1 MTEEA
6 EIGAKP
12 ASRRI
17 TGWFRPQDFAW
28 VAFIVVLI
36 AATPEP
42 NYDALILLPLLGTFQ
57 ILEPRLRLFSSR
69 GGQIVSI
76 LLKLVLSYLLIGY
89 SHGLDSYY
97 ASIFLIPIVSAAT
110 TFQLSGVI
118 AVTAIACLGYF
129 SFLFPFLF
137 DSSQFQL
144 TPEVVSL
151 ASLRSAFYAIV
162 AFVVYEQAQA
172 KREEVQRTRKV
183 VAQLETSNRNLRR
196 AETSLRRSERLAA
209 LGQLT
214 AGLAHEL
221 RNPLGTIKGS
231 SEMLMK
237 DTARNNPEVMSEM
250 ASFIRSEAD
259 RMNSLIGSFLTFAR
273 PLQIHAVMADLRS
286 VVADVLR
293 EQSERARSCS
303 VELRFDPAPQAD
315 LRFAFDPDTMRV
327 ALSNLVQNA
336 IQASQPGQMVVI
348 SAEATGER
356 IEIRVADSGSG
367 IDTEH
372 LESIFNPFFTTKP
385 QGVGL
390 GLALVSK
397 IVDEHGGKISVRSQ
411 KGAGTTFEISLPK
424 EQAPQS

>member
-1 MTEEA
+1 MTDEA
-6 EIGAKP
+6 DLADKP
-12 ASRRI
+12 ASN
-17 TGWFRPQDFAW
+17 GPKKWFRPQDFAW
-28 VAFIVVLI
+28 VAFIIVLI

-42 NYDALILLPLLGTFQ
+42 NYDALILLPILGAFQ
-57 ILEPRLRLFSSR
+57 ILEPRLKLFSSR
-69 GGQIVSI
+69 RGQIVSVV
-76 LLKLVLSYLLIGY
+76 LKLLLSYLLIGY
-89 SHGLDSYY
+89 SHGLESYY

-110 TFQLSGVI
+110 TFELTGVI

-129 SFLFPFLF
+129 SFLFPFLYE
-137 DSSQFQL
+137 SNQFQL

-151 ASLRSAFYAIV
+151 ACLRSTFYAIV
-162 AFVVYEQAQA
+162 GFVVFEEAQA
-172 KREEVQRTRKV
+172 KRNEVRRTQEAI
-183 VAQLETSNRNLRR
+183 AQLETSNRNLRR

-221 RNPLGTIKGS
+221 RNPLGTIRAS
-231 SEMLMK
+231 SEMLTK
-237 DTARNNPEVMSEM
+237 ETAKNNPEVMAEM

-273 PLQIHAVMADLRS
+273 PLQIHAVLADLRS

-293 EQSERARSCS
+293 EQGERAKSSS
-303 VELRFDPAPQAD
+303 VQLRFEAGDTD
-315 LRFAFDPDTMRV
+315 LRFAFDPDTLRL

-336 IQASQPGQMVVI
+336 IQASQPGQSVQV
-348 SAEATGER
+348 SARQAGEK
-356 IEIRVADSGSG
+356 IEIRVTDQGCG
-367 IDTEH
+367 IDREH

-397 IVDEHGGKISVRSQ
+397 IVDEHGGKISVRSE
-411 KGAGTTFEISLPK
+411 KGMGTAFEISLPK
-424 EQAPQS
+424 EQPLES

>member
-1 MTEEA
+1 MTEDA
-6 EIGAKP
+6 DAGAKP
-12 ASRRI
+12 ALRRV
-17 TGWFRPQDFAW
+17 TNWFRPQDFAW

-42 NYDALILLPLLGTFQ
+42 NYDAVILLPLLGAFQ
-57 ILEPRLRLFSSR
+57 ILEPRLKLFSSR

-76 LLKLVLSYLLIGY
+76 VLKLLLSYLLIGY

-137 DSSQFQL
+137 DSSQFLL
-144 TPEVVSL
+144 TPEVVSM
-151 ASLRSAFYAIV
+151 ACLRSAFYAIV

-172 KREEVQRTRKV
+172 KREEVQRTQKL

-221 RNPLGTIKGS
+221 RNPLGIIKAS

-259 RMNSLIGSFLTFAR
+259 RMNALIGSFLTFAR
-273 PLQIHAVMADLRS
+273 PLQIHAVIADLRP

-293 EQSERARSCS
+293 EQSERARTCS
-303 VELRFDPAPQAD
+303 VELRFEANSHDD
-315 LRFAFDPDTMRV
+315 LRFAFDPDTVRL

-336 IQASQPGQMVVI
+336 IQASQPGQSVEI
-348 SAEATGER
+348 RAEDSGER

-367 IDTEH
+367 IDPEH

-411 KGAGTTFEISLPK
+411 KSAGTTFEISLPK
-424 EQAPQS
+424 EQVMQS

>member
-1 MTEEA
+1 MTEQA

-17 TGWFRPQDFAW
+17 TSWFRPQDFAW

-151 ASLRSAFYAIV
+151 ACLRSAFYAIV

-172 KREEVQRTRKV
+172 KREEVQRTREV

-221 RNPLGTIKGS
+221 RNPLGIIRGS

-237 DTARNNPEVMSEM
+237 DTAWNNPEVMSEM

-273 PLQIHAVMADLRS
+273 PLQIHAVMAELRS

-293 EQSERARSCS
+293 EQSDRARNCS
-303 VELRFDPAPQAD
+303 VELRFDAASDAD

-336 IQASQPGQMVVI
+336 IQASEPGQMVVI
-348 SAEATGER
+348 SAADNGER
-356 IEIRVADSGSG
+356 IGIRVADSGSG

-397 IVDEHGGKISVRSQ
+397 IVDEHGGRISVRSQ

-424 EQAPQS
+424 EQVLQS

>member
-1 MTEEA
+1 MTDEA
-6 EIGAKP
+6 DLADKP
-12 ASRRI
+12 ASN
-17 TGWFRPQDFAW
+17 GPKKWFRPQDFAW
-28 VAFIVVLI
+28 VAFIIVLI

-42 NYDALILLPLLGTFQ
+42 NYDALILLPILGAFQ
-57 ILEPRLRLFSSR
+57 ILEPRLKLFSSR
-69 GGQIVSI
+69 PGQIVSV
-76 LLKLVLSYLLIGY
+76 LLKLLLSYLLIGY
-89 SHGLDSYY
+89 SHGLESYY

-110 TFQLSGVI
+110 TFQLAGVI

-129 SFLFPFLF
+129 SFLFPFLYE
-137 DSSQFQL
+137 SNQFQL

-151 ASLRSAFYAIV
+151 ACLRSTFYAIV
-162 AFVVYEQAQA
+162 GFVVFEEAQA
-172 KREEVQRTRKV
+172 KRNEVRRTQEAI
-183 VAQLETSNRNLRR
+183 AQLQTSNRNLRR

-221 RNPLGTIKGS
+221 RNPLGTIRAS
-231 SEMLMK
+231 SEMLTK
-237 DTARNNPEVMSEM
+237 ETAKNNPEVMAEM

-273 PLQIHAVMADLRS
+273 PLQIHALVADLRS

-293 EQSERARSCS
+293 EQGERAKSSS
-303 VELRFDPAPQAD
+303 VQLRFEAGDTD
-315 LRFAFDPDTMRV
+315 LRFAFDPDTLRL

-336 IQASQPGQMVVI
+336 IQASQPGQSVQV
-348 SAEATGER
+348 SARDAGEK
-356 IEIRVADSGSG
+356 IEIRVTDQGCG
-367 IDTEH
+367 IDREH

-397 IVDEHGGKISVRSQ
+397 IVDEHGGKISVRSE
-411 KGAGTTFEISLPK
+411 KGMGTAFEISLPK
-424 EQAPQS
+424 EQPLES

>member
-6 EIGAKP
+6 DLDGKP
-12 ASRRI
+12 GPQPI
-17 TGWFRPQDFAW
+17 TKWLRPQDFAW
-28 VAFIVVLI
+28 VAFIILLI

-42 NYDALILLPLLGTFQ
+42 NYDALILLPLLGAFQ
-57 ILEPRLRLFSSR
+57 ILEPRLKVFSSR
-69 GGQIVSI
+69 SGQMVSI
-76 LLKLVLSYLLIGY
+76 LLKLLLSYLLIGY

-110 TFQLSGVI
+110 TFQLAGVI
-118 AVTAIACLGYF
+118 VITAIACLGYF

-137 DSSQFQL
+137 DSNQFQL
-144 TPEVVSL
+144 TPEVVSMVC
-151 ASLRSAFYAIV
+151 LRSAFYAIV

-172 KREEVQRTRKV
+172 KREEVQRTQKA

-221 RNPLGTIKGS
+221 RNPLGIIRAS
-231 SEMLMK
+231 SEMLTK
-237 DTARNNPEVMSEM
+237 DTAKNNPEVMSEM

-259 RMNSLIGSFLTFAR
+259 RMNTLIGSFLTFAR
-273 PLQIHAVMADLRS
+273 PLQIHAVTADLRS
-286 VVADVLR
+286 VINDVLR

-303 VELRFDPAPQAD
+303 VELRFDAASAPD

-336 IQASQPGQMVVI
+336 IQASQSGQSVDV
-348 SAEATGER
+348 SARDTGER
-356 IEIRVADSGSG
+356 IEITVADRGSG
-367 IDTEH
+367 IDAEH

-424 EQAPQS
+424 EQVMQS